1 MKKYIFVS
9 LLLAVLLVTPVLAQT
24 ITLEQ
29 IIQALQANP
38 TLLTQVRLAIQQ
50 LTIQPEP
57 EQLPSGCYEFKRN
70 LYETEQSEDATQ
82 VKVILKEES
91 VSNVKAFQVKHGIP
105 NTGLVGPLTR
115 AKLNELSYAR
125 CKPFITPTELGNAK
139 VGENYNRQ
147 LTVHGLGSNRIID
160 WKVVSGAL
168 PQNMYLSVL
177 SVAAIGVCAE
187 GYSCPQPINTSASL
201 HGTPTTAGT
210 YTFTVQA
217 TNGTQT
223 ATQQYT
229 LVVKDKDNNT
239 GAPVISGI
247 SGPTALNVGQQ
258 GTWTIQA
265 SDPNNRTLSYR
276 VEWGDEPV
284 FTNTGATPPTEVRYQ
299 QTATFTHVYN
309 QAGTFQPT
317 FVVSSTGGIAR
328 SSLSVNVGQVNPSTI
343 TVTSPNGGEQ
353 WAKGSSQLISWQGT
367 RTDMPISILLVSYSA
382 NEQCRLSGGSICP
395 MDVSLVYPIATN
407 LRGVGSYT
415 WQVNAA
421 SGKYWIR
428 VCQNNVCDS
437 SNQTFS
443 ITDIQSQITVTSP
456 NGGEQ
461 WIANSVKPITWRW
474 GGANSTDKVDL
485 YLDTGIRCITTPCPS
500 SYILD
505 KNIGVNTS
513 YNWIVATD
521 INNQVIPAGNYR
533 MQVCKAGTTDC
544 DSSDQTFTI
553 IGSKQ
558 ATPTVLTPNGGEI
571 WLAKSTQTIKWAN
584 TGTSQLVDIYL
595 DPYYNPCAGPYC
607 PMYSYRAPYVL
618 DRNIAANA
626 AYNWIVGTDIVNN
639 PISASQYKVR
649 VCQAGSQTIC
659 DSSDRPFTISS
670 ATIAQ

>member
-9 LLLAVLLVTPVLAQT
+9 LLLAVLLVIPVVAQT

-38 TLLTQVRLAIQQ
+38 TLLMQVQQAIQK
-50 LTIQPEP
+50 LTIQPQP
-57 EQLPSGCYEFKRN
+57 QPGCYEFKRN
-70 LYETEQSEDATQ
+70 FYETEKSDDATQ
-82 VKVILKEES
+82 VKEILSEES
-91 VSNVKAFQVKHGIP
+91 VSDVKSFQVKYSIP

-115 AKLNELSYAR
+115 AKLNELSSAR
-125 CKPFITPTELGNAK
+125 CKPFITPMSLQTAQ
-139 VGENYNRQ
+139 VGKYFNQQ
-147 LTVHGLGSNRIID
+147 LVVHGLGGGNISWRLADGQSLPGLNLTQATIALCELTSTSPGAPC
-160 WKVVSGAL
+160 VSR
-168 PQNMYLSVL
+168 QNNIVNIS
-177 SVAAIGVCAE
+177 
-187 GYSCPQPINTSASL
+187 
-201 HGTPTTAGT
+201 GTPTAVGA

-217 TNGTQT
+217 SNGTQT
-223 ATQQYT
+223 AQRTYT
-229 LVVKDKDNNT
+229 LMVKGTYDV
-239 GAPVISGI
+239 GAPVISGV
-247 SGPTALNVGQQ
+247 SGPATLNVGQQ

-353 WAKGSSQLISWQGT
+353 WTKGSRQLISWQGT

-395 MDVSLVYPIATN
+395 MDVSSVYPIATN

-571 WLAKSTQTIKWAN
+571 WLAKSTQTIRWTN
-584 TGTSQLVDIYL
+584 TGTSQLIDIYL
-595 DPYYNPCAGPYC
+595 DPYYTPCIGPYC

-618 DRNIAANA
+618 DRNIAANT
-626 AYNWIVGTDIVNN
+626 AYNWIVATEINSNIVTI
-639 PISASQYKVR
+639 PAGKYQVR
-649 VCQAGSQTIC
+649 ICSAGSEMSC
-659 DSSDRPFTISS
+659 DSSDQPFTIS
-670 ATIAQ
+670 Q